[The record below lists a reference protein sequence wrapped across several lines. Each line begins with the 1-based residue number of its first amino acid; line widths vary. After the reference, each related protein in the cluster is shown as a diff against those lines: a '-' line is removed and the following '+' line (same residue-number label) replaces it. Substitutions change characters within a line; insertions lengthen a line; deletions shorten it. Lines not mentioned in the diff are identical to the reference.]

1 MQNMINF
8 NIRRLSYKN
17 NFFSEKSKEYLM
29 LEDNKNYNLII
40 IIFSEKNKNDENSY
54 QDNKFNYSKKY
65 IKNKIVSLKTIR
77 ESITKNC
84 VVLKTPDY
92 TFGYLQNNFN

>member
-29 LEDNKNYNLII
+29 FEDNKNYNLII
-40 IIFSEKNKNDENSY
+40 IIFSEKIKMMKN
-54 QDNKFNYSKKY
+54 F
-65 IKNKIVSLKTIR
+65 IKIINLIIV
-77 ESITKNC
+77 KN
-84 VVLKTPDY
+84 T
-92 TFGYLQNNFN
+92 